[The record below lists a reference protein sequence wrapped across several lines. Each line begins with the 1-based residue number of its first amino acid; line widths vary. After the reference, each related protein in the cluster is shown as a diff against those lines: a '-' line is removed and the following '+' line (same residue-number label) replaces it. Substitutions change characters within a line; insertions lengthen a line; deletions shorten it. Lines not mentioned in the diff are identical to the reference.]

1 MSLHLH
7 LHMHRTRLHA
17 RLALLLTSCMDD
29 GVLCT
34 NCPRCYSGGYKAA
47 KRAVDRKSRRRRL
60 KEKGGF
66 RLKGRKRERDWLHT
80 FMCRLRIHFVR
91 PVVLARRACSTQP

>member
-1 MSLHLH
+1 
-7 LHMHRTRLHA
+7 MHRTRLHA

-60 KEKGGF
+60 KEKGG
-66 RLKGRKRERDWLHT
+66 
-80 FMCRLRIHFVR
+80 RISPAGVLDTA
-91 PVVLARRACSTQP
+91 VVTR

>member
-1 MSLHLH
+1 
-7 LHMHRTRLHA
+7 MHRTRLHA

-60 KEKGGF
+60 YVPSPNPLRTSSRMSPAGVLDTAVVTRWVSRGEG
-66 RLKGRKRERDWLHT
+66 KRRN
-80 FMCRLRIHFVR
+80 
-91 PVVLARRACSTQP
+91 Q

>member
-29 GVLCT
+29 GVLCI

-47 KRAVDRKSRRRRL
+47 KRAVDRRSRRRRL
-60 KEKGGF
+60 YVPSPNP
-66 RLKGRKRERDWLHT
+66 
-80 FMCRLRIHFVR
+80 LRTSSR